1 LSAVCAQDLTN
12 TLVKP
17 APFARRD
24 LQLGCA
30 GGRVLSAFISS
41 LRTPDLRRKILFTLG
56 VVILYRAGASIPS
69 PGVNYPNVQKCIE
82 QVSGGGSA
90 QIYSL
95 INLFSGGAL
104 LHLAVFA
111 LGVMPYITASII
123 VQLLGV
129 VIPRFEQLRKEGQAG
144 QAKLTQYTRYLT
156 IALSIL
162 QATSFVAL
170 AASGQL
176 LQGCELDIINDQSIF
191 ALTVMVLVLTA
202 GAALVMWMGELVTE
216 RGVGNGM
223 SLMIFSSIAS
233 RIPVEGKTI
242 LDSRGGMV
250 FALVC
255 LAALIII
262 IGVVFVEQ
270 GQRRIPVQYAK
281 RMVGRRMYGGTSTYL
296 PLKVNQAGV
305 IPVIFASSLIYIPHL
320 ITQLI
325 RSGSPNPGN
334 SWWDRFVG
342 NYLTNPADPVYIA
355 IYFGLIIF
363 FTYFYVSITFNPDE
377 RADEMKK
384 FGGFIPGIRPGK
396 PTADYLR
403 YVLSRI
409 TLPGSI
415 YLGVIAV
422 LPNLFLEIGN
432 GGGVQ
437 NLPFGGTAVLIMIGV
452 GLDTVKQIESQLM
465 QRNYEG
471 FLK

>member
-1 LSAVCAQDLTN
+1 M
-12 TLVKP
+12 
-17 APFARRD
+17 
-24 LQLGCA
+24 
-30 GGRVLSAFISS
+30 LSAFISS
-41 LRTPDLRRKILFTLG
+41 LRTVDLRRKILFTLG
-56 VVILYRAGASIPS
+56 IVVLYRLGATLPS
-69 PGVNYPNVQKCIE
+69 PGVNYPNVQKCIA
-82 QVSGGGSA
+82 QISGGDSA

-104 LHLAVFA
+104 LQLTVFA
-111 LGVMPYITASII
+111 VGVMPYITASII
-123 VQLLGV
+123 VQLLTV
-129 VIPRFEQLRKEGQAG
+129 VIPRFEELRKEGQAG
-144 QAKLTQYTRYLT
+144 QAKMTQYTRYLA
-156 IALSIL
+156 IALAIL
-162 QATSFVAL
+162 QATSIVAL
-170 AASGQL
+170 AANGGL
-176 LQGCELDIINDQSIF
+176 LQGCNLDIIANQSIF
-191 ALTVMVLVLTA
+191 SLVVIVLVMTA

-216 RGVGNGM
+216 RGIGNGM
-223 SLMIFSSIAS
+223 SMLIFAGIAA
-233 RIPVEGKTI
+233 RIPGEGKSI
-242 LDSRGGMV
+242 LDSRGGVV
-250 FALVC
+250 FATVLV
-255 LAALIII
+255 AALIIVV
-262 IGVVFVEQ
+262 GVVFVEQ

-281 RMVGRRMYGGTSTYL
+281 RMVGRRMYGGSSTYL

-320 ITQLI
+320 ITQLV
-325 RSGSPNPGN
+325 RSGSGGLGN
-334 SWWDRFVG
+334 SWWDKFVG
-342 NYLTNPADPVYIA
+342 NYLSNPASPVYIA

-422 LPNLFLEIGN
+422 LPNLFLKIGST
-432 GGGVQ
+432 GTVQ

>member
-1 LSAVCAQDLTN
+1 
-12 TLVKP
+12 
-17 APFARRD
+17 
-24 LQLGCA
+24 
-30 GGRVLSAFISS
+30 VLSAFISS
-41 LRTPDLRRKILFTLG
+41 LRTVDLRRKILFTLG
-56 VVILYRAGASIPS
+56 IVVLYRLGATVPS
-69 PGVNYPNVQKCIE
+69 PGVNYPNVQKCLAQIR
-82 QVSGGGSA
+82 GGDSA

-104 LHLAVFA
+104 LQLTVFA
-111 LGVMPYITASII
+111 VGVMPYITASII
-123 VQLLGV
+123 VQLLTV
-129 VIPRFEQLRKEGQAG
+129 VIPRFEELRKEGQSG
-144 QAKLTQYTRYLT
+144 QAKMTQYTRYLA
-156 IALSIL
+156 IALATL
-162 QATSFVAL
+162 QATSIVAL
-170 AASGQL
+170 AANGGL
-176 LQGCELDIINDQSIF
+176 LQGCSLDIIANQSIF
-191 ALTVMVLVLTA
+191 SLVVIVLVMTA

-216 RGVGNGM
+216 RGIGNGM
-223 SLMIFSSIAS
+223 SMLIFAGIAA
-233 RIPVEGKTI
+233 RIPGEGKSI
-242 LDSRGGMV
+242 LDSRGGVV
-250 FALVC
+250 FATV
-255 LAALIII
+255 LAAALMIVV
-262 IGVVFVEQ
+262 GVVFVEQ

-281 RMVGRRMYGGTSTYL
+281 RMVGRRMYGGSSTYL

-325 RSGSPNPGN
+325 RSGSGGRGN
-334 SWWDRFVG
+334 SWWDKFVS
-342 NYLTNPADPVYIA
+342 NYLSNPASPVYIG

-422 LPNLFLEIGN
+422 LPNLFLQIGST
-432 GGGVQ
+432 GTVQ

>member
-1 LSAVCAQDLTN
+1 
-12 TLVKP
+12 
-17 APFARRD
+17 
-24 LQLGCA
+24 
-30 GGRVLSAFISS
+30 VLSAFISS
-41 LRTPDLRRKILFTLG
+41 LRTVDLRRKILFTLG
-56 VVILYRAGASIPS
+56 IVILYRVGAAIPS
-69 PGVNYPNVQKCIE
+69 PGVNFPNVQKCVE
-82 QVSGGGSA
+82 QVSGGDSA

-104 LHLAVFA
+104 LHLTVFA
-111 LGVMPYITASII
+111 VGVMPYITASII
-123 VQLLGV
+123 VQLLTV
-129 VIPRFEQLRKEGQAG
+129 VIPRFEQLRKEGQSG
-144 QAKLTQYTRYLT
+144 QAKMTQYTRYLT
-156 IALSIL
+156 VALAML
-162 QATSFVAL
+162 QATSIVAL
-170 AASGQL
+170 AANGGL
-176 LQGCELDIINDQSIF
+176 LQGCTLEIIQGQNDGLNIF
-191 ALTVMVLVLTA
+191 TLTVIVLVLTA
-202 GAALVMWMGELVTE
+202 GATLVMWMGELVTE
-216 RGVGNGM
+216 RGIGNGM
-223 SLMIFSSIAS
+223 SLMIFAGIAA
-233 RIPVEGKTI
+233 RIPIEGKTI

-255 LAALIII
+255 VAALAII

-325 RSGSPNPGN
+325 RSGSSNPGN
-334 SWWDRFVG
+334 SWWDRFVAD
-342 NYLTNPADPVYIA
+342 NLTNPADPVYIA

-422 LPNLFLEIGN
+422 LPNLFLEMGN
-432 GGGVQ
+432 SGGVQ

>member
-1 LSAVCAQDLTN
+1 
-12 TLVKP
+12 
-17 APFARRD
+17 
-24 LQLGCA
+24 
-30 GGRVLSAFISS
+30 
-41 LRTPDLRRKILFTLG
+41 
-56 VVILYRAGASIPS
+56 
-69 PGVNYPNVQKCIE
+69 
-82 QVSGGGSA
+82 
-90 QIYSL
+90 
-95 INLFSGGAL
+95 
-104 LHLAVFA
+104 
-111 LGVMPYITASII
+111 M
-123 VQLLGV
+123 
-129 VIPRFEQLRKEGQAG
+129 
-144 QAKLTQYTRYLT
+144 
-156 IALSIL
+156 
-162 QATSFVAL
+162 
-170 AASGQL
+170 
-176 LQGCELDIINDQSIF
+176 
-191 ALTVMVLVLTA
+191 TA

-216 RGVGNGM
+216 RGIGNGM
-223 SLMIFSSIAS
+223 SLLIFAGIAA
-233 RIPVEGKTI
+233 RIPSEGKTNPGHP
-242 LDSRGGMV
+242 RRPV
-250 FALVC
+250 TFAAVC
-255 LAALIII
+255 VAALIII
-262 IGVVFVEQ
+262 VGVVFVEQ

-320 ITQLI
+320 ITQLV
-325 RSGSPNPGN
+325 RSGNRRRGN
-334 SWWDRFVG
+334 SWWDKFVG
-342 NYLTNPADPVYIA
+342 TYLTDPSSPVYIA

-384 FGGFIPGIRPGK
+384 FGGFIPGIRPGR

-422 LPNLFLEIGN
+422 LPNLFLQIGN
-432 GGGVQ
+432 SGGVQ

>member
-1 LSAVCAQDLTN
+1 M
-12 TLVKP
+12 
-17 APFARRD
+17 
-24 LQLGCA
+24 
-30 GGRVLSAFISS
+30 LSAFISS
-41 LRTPDLRRKILFTLG
+41 LRTVDLRRKILFTLG
-56 VVILYRAGASIPS
+56 IVVLYRLGATVPS
-69 PGVNYPNVQKCIE
+69 PGVNYPNVQKCIA
-82 QVSGGGSA
+82 QISGGDSA

-104 LHLAVFA
+104 LQLTVFA
-111 LGVMPYITASII
+111 VGVMPYITASII
-123 VQLLGV
+123 VQLLTV
-129 VIPRFEQLRKEGQAG
+129 VIPRFEELRKEGQAG
-144 QAKLTQYTRYLT
+144 QAKMTQYTRYLA
-156 IALSIL
+156 IALAVL
-162 QATSFVAL
+162 QATSIVAL
-170 AASGQL
+170 AANGGL
-176 LQGCELDIINDQSIF
+176 LQGCNLDIIANQSIF
-191 ALTVMVLVLTA
+191 SLVVIVLVMTA

-216 RGVGNGM
+216 RGIGNGM
-223 SLMIFSSIAS
+223 SMLIFAGIAA
-233 RIPVEGKTI
+233 RIPGEGKSI
-242 LDSRGGMV
+242 LDSRGGVV
-250 FALVC
+250 FATVLV
-255 LAALIII
+255 AALIIVV
-262 IGVVFVEQ
+262 GVVFVEQ

-281 RMVGRRMYGGTSTYL
+281 RMVGRRMYGGSSTYL

-320 ITQLI
+320 ITQLV
-325 RSGSPNPGN
+325 RSGSGGLGN
-334 SWWDRFVG
+334 SWWDKFVG
-342 NYLTNPADPVYIA
+342 NYLSNPASPVYIG

-422 LPNLFLEIGN
+422 LPNLFLKIGST
-432 GGGVQ
+432 GTVQ

>member
-1 LSAVCAQDLTN
+1 
-12 TLVKP
+12 
-17 APFARRD
+17 
-24 LQLGCA
+24 
-30 GGRVLSAFISS
+30 VLSAFISS
-41 LRTPDLRRKILFTLG
+41 LRTVDLRRKILFTLG
-56 VVILYRAGASIPS
+56 IVVLYRVGAALPS
-69 PGVNYPNVQKCIE
+69 PGVDFKVVNQCIRE
-82 QVSGGGSA
+82 AEGGQAG

-104 LHLAVFA
+104 LKLTVFA
-111 LGVMPYITASII
+111 VGVMPYITASII
-123 VQLLGV
+123 VQLLTV
-129 VIPRFEQLRKEGQAG
+129 VIPRFEELRKEGQSG
-144 QAKLTQYTRYLT
+144 QAKMTQYTRYLA
-156 IALSIL
+156 IALAIL
-162 QATSFVAL
+162 QATSIVAL
-170 AASGQL
+170 AANGGL
-176 LQGCELDIINDQSIF
+176 LQGCRGEIIADQSIF
-191 ALTVMVLVLTA
+191 TLVVIVLVMTS

-223 SLMIFSSIAS
+223 SLLIFVGIAA
-233 RIPVEGKTI
+233 RIPAEGNQI
-242 LDSRGGMV
+242 LDSRGGV
-250 FALVC
+250 IFAAVC
-255 LAALIII
+255 LAALAIIV
-262 IGVVFVEQ
+262 GVVFVEQ

-320 ITQLI
+320 ITQLVE
-325 RSGSPNPGN
+325 SGGGSRNG
-334 SWWDRFVG
+334 WWDKFVG
-342 NYLTNPADPVYIA
+342 TYLSDPSDPVYIA
-355 IYFGLIIF
+355 IYFSLIIF

-403 YVLSRI
+403 FVLSRI

-415 YLGVIAV
+415 YLGAISV
-422 LPNLFLEIGN
+422 LPNLFLQIGN
-432 GGGVQ
+432 GNAVQ
-437 NLPFGGTAVLIMIGV
+437 NIPFGGTAVLIMIGV

>member
-1 LSAVCAQDLTN
+1 
-12 TLVKP
+12 
-17 APFARRD
+17 
-24 LQLGCA
+24 
-30 GGRVLSAFISS
+30 VLSAFISS
-41 LRTPDLRRKILFTLG
+41 LRTVDLRRKILVTLG
-56 VVILYRAGASIPS
+56 IVILYRLGATVPS
-69 PGVNYPNVQKCIE
+69 PGVNYPNVQKCLQQI
-82 QVSGGGSA
+82 SGGESA

-104 LHLAVFA
+104 LQLTVFA
-111 LGVMPYITASII
+111 VGVMPYITASII
-123 VQLLGV
+123 VQLLTV
-129 VIPRFEQLRKEGQAG
+129 VIPRFEELRKEGQSG
-144 QAKLTQYTRYLT
+144 QAKMTQYTRYLA
-156 IALSIL
+156 IALAVL
-162 QATSFVAL
+162 QATSIVAL
-170 AASGQL
+170 AANGGL
-176 LQGCELDIINDQSIF
+176 LQGCNLDIIANQSIF
-191 ALTVMVLVLTA
+191 TLIVIVLVMTA

-216 RGVGNGM
+216 RGIGNGM
-223 SLMIFSSIAS
+223 SLLIFAGIAA
-233 RIPVEGKTI
+233 RIPGEGKSI
-242 LDSRGGMV
+242 LDSRGGV
-250 FALVC
+250 VLATVC
-255 LAALIII
+255 VAALIIVV
-262 IGVVFVEQ
+262 GVVFVEQ

-325 RSGSPNPGN
+325 RSGSGGLGN
-334 SWWDRFVG
+334 SWWDKFVS
-342 NYLTNPADPVYIA
+342 NYLSNPGSPVYIG
-355 IYFGLIIF
+355 IYFSLIIF

-384 FGGFIPGIRPGK
+384 FGGFIPGIRPGR

-422 LPNLFLEIGN
+422 LPNLFLQIGSS
-432 GGGVQ
+432 GPAQ
-437 NLPFGGTAVLIMIGV
+437 NLPFGGTAVLIAIGV
-452 GLDTVKQIESQLM
+452 ALDTVKQIESQLM

>member
-1 LSAVCAQDLTN
+1 
-12 TLVKP
+12 
-17 APFARRD
+17 
-24 LQLGCA
+24 
-30 GGRVLSAFISS
+30 VLSAFISS
-41 LRTPDLRRKILFTLG
+41 LRTVDLRRKILFTLG
-56 VVILYRAGASIPS
+56 IVVLYRLGATVPS
-69 PGVNYPNVQKCIE
+69 PGVDYPNVQKCLAQI
-82 QVSGGGSA
+82 SGGDSA

-104 LHLAVFA
+104 LQLTVFA
-111 LGVMPYITASII
+111 VGVMPYITASII
-123 VQLLGV
+123 VQLLTV
-129 VIPRFEQLRKEGQAG
+129 VIPRFEELRKEGQSG
-144 QAKLTQYTRYLT
+144 QAKMTQYTRYLA
-156 IALSIL
+156 IALAIL
-162 QATSFVAL
+162 QATSIVAL
-170 AASGQL
+170 AANGGL
-176 LQGCELDIINDQSIF
+176 LQGCSLADQIIANQSIF
-191 ALTVMVLVLTA
+191 SLVVIVLVMTA

-216 RGVGNGM
+216 RGIGNGM
-223 SLMIFSSIAS
+223 SMLIFAGIAA
-233 RIPVEGKTI
+233 RIPGEGKSI
-242 LDSRGGMV
+242 LDSRGGV
-250 FALVC
+250 VLTTVLV
-255 LAALIII
+255 AALIIVV
-262 IGVVFVEQ
+262 GVVFVEQ

-281 RMVGRRMYGGTSTYL
+281 RMVGRRMYGGSSTYL

-325 RSGSPNPGN
+325 RTGSGGLGN
-334 SWWDRFVG
+334 SWWDKFVG
-342 NYLTNPADPVYIA
+342 NYLSNPASPVYIG
-355 IYFGLIIF
+355 IYFALIIF

-422 LPNLFLEIGN
+422 LPNLFLKIGST
-432 GGGVQ
+432 GTVQ